1 MELDRLLTEA
11 DRNRIEDA
19 ARRAEERTSG
29 EIVPYLVAAC
39 DDYDDACWKA
49 GALGAMLLALV
60 AGIVHQFGGFWAG
73 WGVAWVSLP
82 TLVGAAAGYV
92 TARRIATV
100 RRWLVPT
107 EVLEL
112 RVRRRAMTAFV
123 EEEVFSTRD
132 RTGILLFVALF
143 EHRVVVLG
151 DEGISRAVDPGE
163 WTSIVETL
171 IGEIRAR
178 RFVDGMI
185 AAIGACGELLVRH
198 RVDIRPDD
206 VDELSNEPRIRDR

>member
-1 MELDRLLTEA
+1 MNLDRRLTAA
-11 DRNRIEDA
+11 DRDRIEDA

-60 AGIVHQFGGFWAG
+60 AGVVHQLGGFWAG

-92 TARRIATV
+92 TARQVAPL
-100 RRWLVPT
+100 RRWLVPAD
-107 EVLEL
+107 VLEL

-123 EEEVFSTRD
+123 EDEVFATRD

-151 DEGISRAVDPGE
+151 DAGINRAVDPGE
-163 WTSIVETL
+163 WHEIVETL
-171 IGEIRAR
+171 VGEIRAR
-178 RFVDGMI
+178 RLVDGLVE
-185 AAIGACGELLVRH
+185 AIEACGELLVRH